1 MLEDKSKILVNEANI
16 NLRTNVDSNTDKSSK
31 NIDINSN
38 SNIDEIE
45 VTTNKEDEIKQ
56 PILESNSN
64 YLLDYSYLLPDS
76 NIILEPDYYTDEYCY
91 FLSVEKTINKLKES
105 LIETLNKYPIMFEPI
120 KDDLLEYSKKEQKNK
135 FEKKIGFFASLKR
148 SLKLLFNE
156 DQDRKEEKIKAKE
169 TAYLLSQLNG
179 HKNKIKEKGECTKY
193 IECFDKQQNKFNV
206 DDDPLYTT
214 IYESLSIEVNN
225 NDYNEY
231 IRQLDQKFTDLKQSI
246 SNYQENNKKKILFN
260 YLIRIVNEKII
271 EIKNSLKYDFL
282 VPENKKILENIRN
295 SLNDLTIQYNYN
307 SNKNVK
313 FFYGLLFE
321 FLYITKNNK
330 NEKEALVTKNSLDSF
345 IKTFEKEYNLLKNEL
360 VGGKTEN
367 NNKEDYMNFKE
378 NCEKNINELEKK
390 RNENEEKINE
400 IGTDSL
406 RESISTMNKV
416 LDVDNKKNEEKEGD
430 KSGEKQNKKNDIA
443 NIVEKGG
450 DIILT
455 AKNVINNNNKEKRL
469 NIDEINKKIT
479 KWKKLRNIH
488 ILLNDI
494 KTETKNIEK
503 YKGLLIYQK
512 IEGNDDSF
520 ALTVKN

>member
-16 NLRTNVDSNTDKSSK
+16 NIRTNVDSNTDKSSK

-105 LIETLNKYPIMFEPI
+105 LIETINKYPIMFEPI

-295 SLNDLTIQYNYN
+295 SLNDLTIHII
-307 SNKNVK
+307 
-313 FFYGLLFE
+313 
-321 FLYITKNNK
+321 ITQ
-330 NEKEALVTKNSLDSF
+330 
-345 IKTFEKEYNLLKNEL
+345 IK
-360 VGGKTEN
+360 
-367 NNKEDYMNFKE
+367 M
-378 NCEKNINELEKK
+378 
-390 RNENEEKINE
+390 
-400 IGTDSL
+400 
-406 RESISTMNKV
+406 
-416 LDVDNKKNEEKEGD
+416 
-430 KSGEKQNKKNDIA
+430 
-443 NIVEKGG
+443 
-450 DIILT
+450 
-455 AKNVINNNNKEKRL
+455 
-469 NIDEINKKIT
+469 
-479 KWKKLRNIH
+479 
-488 ILLNDI
+488 
-494 KTETKNIEK
+494 
-503 YKGLLIYQK
+503 
-512 IEGNDDSF
+512 
-520 ALTVKN
+520 